1 MAKKTSGPNKS
12 QAIRDYYA
20 ANPEAKP
27 KQVVEALAAQGIEV
41 SAAFVST
48 IKSTSKGDKP
58 ATRRGAPASKST
70 RTAAA
75 PAAPRAAASSNSSSN
90 KRSEHTLSIDNL
102 LKAKDL
108 VKELGGIDN
117 AINTLSALKQL
128 AD

>member
-58 ATRRGAPASKST
+58 ATRRGPRASKST

-75 PAAPRAAASSNSSSN
+75 PAAPRAAASSN

>member
-1 MAKKTSGPNKS
+1 MAKKTGGPNKS

-27 KQVVEALAAQGIEV
+27 KQVVEALAAQGIDV
-41 SAAFVST
+41 SPAFVST

-58 ATRRGAPASKST
+58 ATRRGPRASKST
-70 RTAAA
+70 RGAVAAL
-75 PAAPRAAASSNSSSN
+75 PAPRAAASSN
-90 KRSEHTLSIDNL
+90 KRSDQTISIDNL